1 MIPAFEFKNMV
12 RRKHIFFVNKL
23 ERATRQWTT
32 NE

>member
-1 MIPAFEFKNMV
+1 MIPAFEFKKLGPQNT
-12 RRKHIFFVNKL
+12 HYKL